1 MELLSLLKVLHVAL
15 ALVSGAGF
23 ALRGAWM
30 LRDSRLLEARWVRT
44 APHVVDTLLL
54 ASGISLALGF
64 GYSPLSQPWLA
75 AKLIVLVLYI
85 GAGTLALRRG
95 RSRQIRVLAL
105 VVALVL
111 YTLIV
116 LSALTHRALGVF

>member
-64 GYSPLSQPWLA
+64 GFSPLSQPWLA

>member
-95 RSRQIRVLAL
+95 RSRQIRALAL